1 MIGVC
6 VAARARGGRRE
17 RRAVAGR
24 RTRPPD
30 MRRQPASSPT
40 VELDEQRDDVEH
52 VAEAEALAG
61 QGARGPQLHLTDVRD
76 FCLNDL

>member
-1 MIGVC
+1 
-6 VAARARGGRRE
+6 
-17 RRAVAGR
+17 
-24 RTRPPD
+24 